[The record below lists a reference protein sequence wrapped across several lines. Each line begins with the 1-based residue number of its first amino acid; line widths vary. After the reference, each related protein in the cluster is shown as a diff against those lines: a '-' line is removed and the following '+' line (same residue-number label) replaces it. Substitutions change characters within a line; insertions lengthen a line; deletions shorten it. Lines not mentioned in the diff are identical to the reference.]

1 MFVCVVCCV
10 CGGGGVC
17 GLLLVHYVKSF
28 VFVACFCVSL
38 CVCGSVYDVSRGVV

>member
-28 VFVACFCVSL
+28 VFLRVF
-38 CVCGSVYDVSRGVV
+38 VCRYVFVVLFMMYRVVL